1 MQPGSDWRRLHP
13 LSPLL
18 RAGRFVVVAAAVLA
32 DDVATRLS
40 LDASLAALLLLGALV
55 MGAVAGW
62 WAWSTTGYRVTDE
75 EVELRT
81 GMLFR
86 RHRRLPLARVE
97 SVDIARP
104 LVARLFGL
112 AQVRLE
118 AVSDSESEV
127 RLSYLDDATAQGVRT
142 ELRARLD
149 RPASAGGATALAPEE
164 SAIVRV
170 PTKELVLAMVVGRVV
185 VVWPAVLATVLIVAA
200 AVGPEQGLV
209 LALTMGPVAALLPVV
224 VGLAETERLHGFTLS
239 ERGGGLAVSRGLLNE
254 LHQVVPI
261 DRIQAVAVVEPP
273 LWRLFGRAKLVV
285 DIAGYRGGNQQDRRH
300 TSVLLPVASRD
311 VVADVLRR
319 VQPGLQLEGLSY
331 VPAPPASCWRAPVRS
346 RGYSVAWSTGHAVMR
361 SGVLQRRTDIVPHAK
376 VQSLRVTEGP
386 WQRALGLATLH
397 LDTAGTQIRA
407 GAPHRRR
414 DEAERLGWAS
424 REAAAAAGSRSERG
438 SPS

>member
-1 MQPGSDWRRLHP
+1 MPPGSDWRRLHP

-127 RLSYLDDATAQGVRT
+127 RLS
-142 ELRARLD
+142 
-149 RPASAGGATALAPEE
+149 
-164 SAIVRV
+164 
-170 PTKELVLAMVVGRVV
+170 
-185 VVWPAVLATVLIVAA
+185 
-200 AVGPEQGLV
+200 
-209 LALTMGPVAALLPVV
+209 
-224 VGLAETERLHGFTLS
+224 
-239 ERGGGLAVSRGLLNE
+239 
-254 LHQVVPI
+254 
-261 DRIQAVAVVEPP
+261 
-273 LWRLFGRAKLVV
+273 
-285 DIAGYRGGNQQDRRH
+285 
-300 TSVLLPVASRD
+300 
-311 VVADVLRR
+311 
-319 VQPGLQLEGLSY
+319 
-331 VPAPPASCWRAPVRS
+331 
-346 RGYSVAWSTGHAVMR
+346 
-361 SGVLQRRTDIVPHAK
+361 
-376 VQSLRVTEGP
+376 
-386 WQRALGLATLH
+386 
-397 LDTAGTQIRA
+397 
-407 GAPHRRR
+407 
-414 DEAERLGWAS
+414 
-424 REAAAAAGSRSERG
+424 
-438 SPS
+438 